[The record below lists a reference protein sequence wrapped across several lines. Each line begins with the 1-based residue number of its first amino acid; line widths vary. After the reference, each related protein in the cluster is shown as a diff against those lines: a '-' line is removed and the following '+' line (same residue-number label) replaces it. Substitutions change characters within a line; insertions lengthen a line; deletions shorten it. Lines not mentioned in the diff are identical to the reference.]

1 MLFMAVADFL
11 PVCSLDSNSLNLY
24 SGRSQTSVSPL
35 LESFIEDMGTDI
47 QVKYAGSAT
56 IAPTIL
62 EEGEN
67 SPADVVLLQDPGYPG
82 SLAHAGMLA
91 KLPDGLLTRVDSG

>member
-1 MLFMAVADFL
+1 MLFMAIADFL
-11 PVCSLDSNSLNLY
+11 PVCSLDSNSLTLY

-35 LESFIEDMGTDI
+35 LESFIEDTGTDI

-62 EEGEN
+62 EEDEN
-67 SPADVVLLQDPGYPG
+67 S
-82 SLAHAGMLA
+82 
-91 KLPDGLLTRVDSG
+91 